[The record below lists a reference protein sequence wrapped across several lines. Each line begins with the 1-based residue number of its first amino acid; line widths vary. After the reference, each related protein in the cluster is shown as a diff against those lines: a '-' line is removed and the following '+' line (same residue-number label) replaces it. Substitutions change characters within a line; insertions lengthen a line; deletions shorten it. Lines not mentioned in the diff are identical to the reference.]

1 MRPEQGVPRA
11 EATSSR
17 HERTPPARGAPGL
30 SGATLHRHL
39 PVAQHATPTS
49 LPSTGQGGDTR
60 RAPRRSDQGTQ
71 GHDTVTHHSDH
82 PSSSH
87 LKHRLERAQS
97 RRPMRH
103 GGDLGH
109 RHRALPDLLH
119 GHPEGQRGLGVPEA
133 VGPRAPPRAGDYPP
147 GLRAHSARL
156 GRPRPSWRACRRRGT
171 CAWQSS
177 PPYAVPL
184 RHGHH
189 HSCGATRQLSSHRT
203 GPTRPR
209 RAPRRP
215 HAAPACSGQQR
226 LTASPLRRAPCVTAP
241 STPGPKAGTVCHRP
255 SAEPSRQCPALWLQP

>member
-1 MRPEQGVPRA
+1 MSHEQKPRA
-11 EATSSR
+11 AAKSGRRPHVEHRASVGRHFTGTCQWHSTPHPPRFPQPGRAGTHDAPLTILIRARRGTTQSLAVLTTPNSSR
-17 HERTPPARGAPGL
+17 
-30 SGATLHRHL
+30 
-39 PVAQHATPTS
+39 
-49 LPSTGQGGDTR
+49 
-60 RAPRRSDQGTQ
+60 
-71 GHDTVTHHSDH
+71 
-82 PSSSH
+82 

-109 RHRALPDLLH
+109 WPRALPDLLH

-171 CAWQSS
+171 CAWQPS

-215 HAAPACSGQQR
+215 HTAPACSGQQR
-226 LTASPLRRAPCVTAP
+226 LTAPRRAPCVTAP
-241 STPGPKAGTVCHRP
+241 STPAPKAGTVCHRP

>member
-1 MRPEQGVPRA
+1 MGRHFTGTCQWHSMPHPPRFPQPGRA
-11 EATSSR
+11 GTHDAPLAVLIR
-17 HERTPPARGAPGL
+17 ARRG
-30 SGATLHRHL
+30 TT
-39 PVAQHATPTS
+39 QS
-49 LPSTGQGGDTR
+49 LTILT
-60 RAPRRSDQGTQ
+60 T
-71 GHDTVTHHSDH
+71 

-171 CAWQSS
+171 CAAIPTVCRTTASRS
-177 PPYAVPL
+177 PPQL
-184 RHGHH
+184 RGHPAALVSPH
-189 HSCGATRQLSSHRT
+189 WSHAASA
-203 GPTRPR
+203 GPSA
-209 RAPRRP
+209 APRSTGLFW
-215 HAAPACSGQQR
+215 ATALDGLAPE
-226 LTASPLRRAPCVTAP
+226 
-241 STPGPKAGTVCHRP
+241 AGAVCHSP
-255 SAEPSRQCPALWLQP
+255 QHPWP